1 MRVTGTHAVVR
12 TGGGREP
19 EMGVR
24 LYGVLSATHGETVSM
39 GAGPAH
45 ADGVP
50 RGAARR
56 IGTPTGLAAVELLR
70 VRDLV
75 AAVAPAPF
83 TGAAPTAAELDAT
96 HTIVSTLFAERA
108 ILPAPPGTVF
118 RSRATVAA
126 WLELHAAALAE
137 GLRYVEDRVEAR
149 VHAQRAAAGVAPGGA
164 SRGLP
169 DVLRTL
175 RREAVALLV
184 LRDEVPADEPRA
196 GESRTRTGES
206 DVGAAAD
213 VAPTPD
219 VAGEPVSQA
228 AFLVER
234 TQWGAFA
241 SAIAREQELRPDLRL
256 TLTGPWPPYDFVRL
270 ELGA

>member
-1 MRVTGTHAVVR
+1 MTARVTGTHAVVR
-12 TGGGREP
+12 PGGGREP
-19 EMGVR
+19 ESGVR
-24 LYGVLSATHGETVSM
+24 LYGVLSATHGETYNAG
-39 GAGPAH
+39 GAPHAH
-45 ADGVP
+45 NDGVP

-83 TGAAPTAAELDAT
+83 TATAPTAADLDT
-96 HTIVSTLFAERA
+96 MHTVVSTLFAERA

-118 RSRATVAA
+118 RSRAAVAA

-137 GLRYVEDRVEAR
+137 ALRYVEDRVEAR
-149 VHAQRAAAGVAPGGA
+149 VHAQRSPASAAPGGT

-169 DVLRTL
+169 DVLRAL

-184 LRDEVPADEPRA
+184 LRDEPEEEPRPANA
-196 GESRTRTGES
+196 G
-206 DVGAAAD
+206 DAVAA
-213 VAPTPD
+213 TPEP
-219 VAGEPVSQA
+219 VEAPVSQA

-234 TQWGAFA
+234 AQWGAFA
-241 SAIAREQELRPDLRL
+241 TAIAREQDMRPDLRL
-256 TLTGPWPPYDFVRL
+256 TLTGPWPPYDFVQF
-270 ELGA
+270 EMGG